1 MEVTGVERRMGE
13 LQLNGFRVTIW
24 GDGNILE
31 TDNGDDYAT
40 LNYLM
45 SLNCTLKMAKM
56 INFVFAIMFI
66 TIYIYF
72 RTVKKKKIESIL

>member
-1 MEVTGVERRMGE
+1 MGE

>member
-13 LQLNGFRVTIW
+13 LQLNGFRVTVW